1 MVSERETLDSD
12 CQQMNDIVAALSAAD
27 NDSLDSLPS
36 RWIKHLN
43 ESDEVALDELLRME
57 ESPPP
62 ARSRAATPRVS
73 DELANLG
80 KLLVFP
86 GIRLEMLE
94 AQNAGNGGN
103 NMHHG
108 QDGISTCFSSRRVG
122 GPDGDLEDPGG
133 GGAVEAAQD
142 RGTTNGQEQGSESN
156 GARLKTNGSLTNNSS
171 TRGRNSSGELRLEM
185 GRESTVSFHAR
196 DQLPAVVDGRS
207 TVVDGMSAVVD
218 GRSTVI
224 DGRSTVVDGRS
235 IVVDGRSTVID
246 NMPNVGLKIASRG
259 LATSNLGIQH
269 VDQRQSI
276 EAPSITGEVN

>member
-1 MVSERETLDSD
+1 
-12 CQQMNDIVAALSAAD
+12 
-27 NDSLDSLPS
+27 
-36 RWIKHLN
+36 
-43 ESDEVALDELLRME
+43 ME

-94 AQNAGNGGN
+94 AQNAGNGGK
-103 NMHHG
+103 NMNG

-142 RGTTNGQEQGSESN
+142 RGTTNGQEPGSESN
-156 GARLKTNGSLTNNSS
+156 GARLKTNGSLMNNSS
-171 TRGRNSSGELRLEM
+171 TRGRNSSEELRLEM

-196 DQLPAVVDGRS
+196 DQLPAVVDR
-207 TVVDGMSAVVD
+207 
-218 GRSTVI
+218 RSTVI
-224 DGRSTVVDGRS
+224 DGRSTVVDGRSIVVDGRS

-246 NMPNVGLKIASRG
+246 NMPNVGLKITSRG

-269 VDQRQSI
+269 VEQRQSI

>member
-1 MVSERETLDSD
+1 
-12 CQQMNDIVAALSAAD
+12 
-27 NDSLDSLPS
+27 
-36 RWIKHLN
+36 
-43 ESDEVALDELLRME
+43 ME

-133 GGAVEAAQD
+133 GGGAVEAAQD
-142 RGTTNGQEQGSESN
+142 RGTTNGQEPGSESN

-207 TVVDGMSAVVD
+207 TV
-218 GRSTVI
+218 I
-224 DGRSTVVDGRS
+224 DKRSTVVDGRS

-269 VDQRQSI
+269 VDQRPSI
-276 EAPSITGEVN
+276 EASSITGEVN

>member
-1 MVSERETLDSD
+1 M
-12 CQQMNDIVAALSAAD
+12 
-27 NDSLDSLPS
+27 
-36 RWIKHLN
+36 N
-43 ESDEVALDELLRME
+43 ESVEVALDELLRME

-103 NMHHG
+103 NMHG

-142 RGTTNGQEQGSESN
+142 RGTTNGQEPGSESN

-171 TRGRNSSGELRLEM
+171 SRGRNSSGELRLEM

-207 TVVDGMSAVVD
+207 TV
-218 GRSTVI
+218 I

-235 IVVDGRSTVID
+235 MVVDGRSTVID

-269 VDQRQSI
+269 VEQRQSI